1 MPPARRAG
9 RTPGP
14 ARAAVTAAAG
24 VHARS
29 MLFTLFGDYVRHY
42 GGTIWIGSLIAL
54 MEEMGFRGPA
64 VRAAVSR
71 MTRQGWLAAIRAG
84 RASYYA
90 LTPRGEA
97 RIEEAARRIFKLRP
111 ERWDGL
117 WRIVVLPAGGR
128 RPDRDGR
135 AALRRELEWMGF
147 AALAR
152 GVYVT
157 PNDLLGQMP
166 ALLERYGVPASGEM
180 FAARLAG
187 HDDAA
192 AFAARHWN
200 LPALDAAY
208 AAFIGEWRPRLVD
221 WRAGAAHTGG
231 VLELP
236 GGTAFREKTRL
247 VHEFR
252 KFLFV
257 DPGLPADVLPER
269 WSGAEARGIFSA
281 AYHLLA
287 EAALRFFELHYR
299 PAPGR
304 EGDVPEGRRE
314 ARRDPFRTGAGAA
327 PTAGN

>member
-1 MPPARRAG
+1 
-9 RTPGP
+9 
-14 ARAAVTAAAG
+14 
-24 VHARS
+24 

-54 MEEMGFRGPA
+54 MGELGFTGSA

-71 MTRQGWLAAIRAG
+71 TTRQGWLTAIRAG

-97 RIEEAARRIFKLRP
+97 RIEEAAGRIFKLRP

-117 WRIVVLPAGGR
+117 WRIVVLPAVA
-128 RPDRDGR
+128 DREGR
-135 AALRRELEWMGF
+135 AALRRELGWMGF
-147 AALAR
+147 APLAR

-157 PNDLLGQMP
+157 PNDLLDRMP
-166 ALLERYGVPASGEM
+166 ALAERYALGVPGER

-187 HDDAA
+187 GDDAA
-192 AFAARHWN
+192 AFAARHWD
-200 LPALDAAY
+200 LPAIDAAY
-208 AAFIGEWRPRLVD
+208 TAFVHEWRPRLID
-221 WRAGAAHTGG
+221 WRAAAARAGG
-231 VLELP
+231 PLDLP
-236 GGTAFREKTRL
+236 DGVAFREKTRL

-269 WSGAEARGIFSA
+269 WSGVEARGIFSA

-287 EAALRFFELHYR
+287 EAALGFFETHYR

-304 EGDVPEGRRE
+304 EGDVPEGRRR
-314 ARRDPFRTGAGAA
+314 ARRDPFRPATVESSEMRSV
-327 PTAGN
+327 

>member
-1 MPPARRAG
+1 VIPAPPGGDPRGAAG
-9 RTPGP
+9 
-14 ARAAVTAAAG
+14 VAAG

-42 GGTIWIGSLIAL
+42 GGTVWIGSLITL
-54 MEEMGFRGPA
+54 MGEMGFRDAA

-71 MTRQGWLAAIRAG
+71 MTRQGWLAAVRSG

-97 RIEEAARRIFKLRP
+97 RIEEAARRIFKLDP

-117 WRIVVLPAGGR
+117 WRIVLVPSAAPTR
-128 RPDRDGR
+128 REDRT
-135 AALRRELEWMGF
+135 ALRRELEWMGF
-147 AALAR
+147 AGLAR

-157 PNDLLGQMP
+157 PNDLLAQVP
-166 ALLERYGVPASGEM
+166 ALVERYGLGQVCEV

-187 HDDAA
+187 PEDAA
-192 AFAARHWN
+192 AFAARHWD
-200 LPALDAAY
+200 LPAIDAAY
-208 AAFIGEWRPRLVD
+208 AAFAGEWRPRLAE
-221 WRAGAAHTGG
+221 WRAAARAGG
-231 VLELP
+231 VLDLP
-236 GGTAFREKTRL
+236 GGAAFREKTRL

-269 WSGAEARGIFSA
+269 WNGAEARGIFSA

-287 EAALRFFELHYR
+287 EAALRFFEAHYR

-314 ARRDPFRTGAGAA
+314 ARRNPFRTGAGAV
-327 PTAGN
+327 PTAGA

>member
-1 MPPARRAG
+1 
-9 RTPGP
+9 
-14 ARAAVTAAAG
+14 
-24 VHARS
+24 

-54 MEEMGFRGPA
+54 MGEMGFTSAA

-97 RIEEAARRIFKLRP
+97 RIEEAARRIFKLHP

-117 WRIVVLPAGGR
+117 WRVVVLAPSANR
-128 RPDRDGR
+128 ESR
-135 AALRRELEWMGF
+135 AALRRELGWMGF
-147 AALAR
+147 ALLAR

-157 PNDLLGQMP
+157 PNDLLDRMP
-166 ALLERYGVPASGEM
+166 ALAERYALGARGEI
-180 FAARLAG
+180 FSARLAG
-187 HDDAA
+187 EGDAA
-192 AFAARHWN
+192 AFAARHWD
-200 LPALDAAY
+200 LPAIDTAY
-208 AAFIGEWRPRLVD
+208 AAFVETWRGRLAG
-221 WRAGAAHTGG
+221 WRAVAARAGGA
-231 VLELP
+231 LDLP
-236 GGTAFREKTRL
+236 GGEAFREKTRL

-257 DPGLPADVLPER
+257 DPGLPAEVLPER
-269 WSGAEARGIFSA
+269 WTGAEARGVFSA

-287 EAALRFFELHYR
+287 EAALGFFEAHYR

-304 EGDVPEGRRE
+304 EGDLPDGRRN
-314 ARRDPFRTGAGAA
+314 ARRDPFRPASGAA
-327 PTAGN
+327 G

>member
-1 MPPARRAG
+1 
-9 RTPGP
+9 
-14 ARAAVTAAAG
+14 
-24 VHARS
+24 

-54 MEEMGFRGPA
+54 MAEMGFRGSA

-71 MTRQGWLAAIRAG
+71 MMRQGWLTALRAG

-90 LTPRGEA
+90 LTPRGDA
-97 RIEEAARRIFKLRP
+97 RIEEAARRIFKLHP

-117 WRIVVLPAGGR
+117 WRIAVLPSGAGMR
-128 RPDRDGR
+128 RESR

-147 AALAR
+147 AVLAR

-157 PNDLLGQMP
+157 PNDLLEHIP
-166 ALLERYGVPASGEM
+166 ALVERHGLAAAAEM

-187 HDDAA
+187 PEEAA
-192 AFAARHWN
+192 AFAARHWD
-200 LPALDAAY
+200 LPGIDNAY
-208 AAFIGEWRPRLVD
+208 AAFVGAWRPRLNN
-221 WRAGAAHTGG
+221 WRAAAARAGG
-231 VLELP
+231 VPDLP
-236 GGTAFREKTRL
+236 DGAAFREKTRL

-269 WSGAEARGIFSA
+269 WTGTEARGLFSA

-287 EAALRFFELHYR
+287 EPALRFFEAQYR

-304 EGDVPEGRRE
+304 EGDVPEGRRR
-314 ARRDPFRTGAGAA
+314 ARRDPFRPADAESLA
-327 PTAGN
+327 SRLV